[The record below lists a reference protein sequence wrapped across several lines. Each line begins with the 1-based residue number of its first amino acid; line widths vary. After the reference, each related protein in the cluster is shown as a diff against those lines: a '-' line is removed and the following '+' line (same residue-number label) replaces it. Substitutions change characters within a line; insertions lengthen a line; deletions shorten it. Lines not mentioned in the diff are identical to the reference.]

1 MGRRLVLSP
10 EQGEAFRR
18 DGFLLYGQLLSQSEV
33 EELRRQVEA
42 IADGEYPYPSE
53 LIRFQPQSATG
64 HLQDVP
70 RHDRLYQIRYPHRH
84 HPAFLEHA
92 RNANILDVV
101 GELMGPDI
109 VLYNT
114 QVIFKPP
121 FYGADVPWHQDS
133 AYWPIDPPDLV
144 SCWVA
149 LEEATVQNG
158 CMRFI
163 PASHRQ
169 GLVEHRECRVLS
181 HASGGTASAVMQA
194 QVDESQVVYAPMPAG
209 HCSFHHSL
217 TLHNTLVNKTPTR
230 RRAVISHY
238 MRADSRYTG
247 PQEEKPKFLVLRGRS
262 GPICY
267 DA

>member
-101 GELMGPDI
+101 EELMGPDI

-144 SCWVA
+144 PAGLHWKRLQCRTDACGSSPRVTGRGWLSIGNVESC
-149 LEEATVQNG
+149 LT
-158 CMRFI
+158 
-163 PASHRQ
+163 P
-169 GLVEHRECRVLS
+169 VEVR
-181 HASGGTASAVMQA
+181 QA
-194 QVDESQVVYAPMPAG
+194 QLCRLRSTSRRSSTLPCRLGIA
-209 HCSFHHSL
+209 HS
-217 TLHNTLVNKTPTR
+217 TT
-230 RRAVISHY
+230 A
-238 MRADSRYTG
+238 
-247 PQEEKPKFLVLRGRS
+247 
-262 GPICY
+262 
-267 DA
+267 